1 MVALLWF
8 ILLVVLAVWLVGF
21 LLNIAGGFIHILLA
35 VALIIL
41 IWNLLAG
48 RSSSRA

>member
-8 ILLVVLAVWLVGF
+8 ILLVVLAVWLVGL

-41 IWNLLAG
+41 IWNLLSG